1 MTPQTFKTKLK
12 LARSYALKPRS
23 TRTISSWAMSERVLS
38 SQSSSIPGPWR
49 ALFPGSIDVLNSIT
63 RPGVRSVS
71 LMFSAQLAK
80 SDILLNTLGYF
91 LSENPTSVI
100 LAQPSEK
107 MAEDFS
113 RTRVAGLINDTKLLK
128 KNISQQEDG
137 LFLKK
142 FKTGG
147 RVNIVSAAAP
157 SDLASRSAK
166 VILLDEIDRYT
177 TLAKEGDP
185 EQLLEARASTF
196 YDSVVVAV
204 STPTNAGTSRIER
217 RFHAGSQHKWHG
229 LCPHCSEY
237 EFLQWPQ
244 VFYEP
249 DAPETTAHYICSHCN
264 TKWTEADRVK
274 ANQNGKFIADNPEET
289 THLSFYANCIA
300 SPFKPL
306 THFAGLFHEA
316 KKDPESLR
324 SFINLYL
331 AETWKPKVDVP
342 DYKRLFERRETF
354 PIGVAPKGTAFI
366 TMGVDVQAHWL
377 EAQIVAWNSKKEA
390 FIFDHRQIIGP
401 THTKDPWDELE
412 KLINATFKTQ
422 SGRELQIQI
431 TCIDSGFNSQT
442 VYEFVSKFNPNKVRA
457 IKGSDSALVP
467 FKIGNDLTLN
477 SDGSK
482 RKFGHKLWVVG
493 SSLLKE
499 KTYQLLKLDAAIDGQ
514 NYPSGYIHIPQFDED
529 FFKSMTSEALTKS
542 KSGRYE
548 WVKHYTRNEKLDTHV
563 YARAAAL
570 MYGLER
576 FTENEWHY
584 LAGEDAPASTHVEP
598 KIIPQPQPRH
608 HPQHSGLTPRKQAF
622 QQIQRPK
629 RRF

>member
-12 LARSYALKPRS
+12 LARSHSLKPRS
-23 TRTISSWAMSERVLS
+23 TRTITDWAMSERVLS
-38 SQSSSIPGPWR
+38 AQSSSIPGPWKP
-49 ALFPGSIDVLNSIT
+49 LFPGSVEVLNSIT

-80 SDILLNTLGYF
+80 SDILLNTLGYS

-113 RTRVAGLINDTKLLK
+113 RTRIAGLINDCKVLK
-128 KNISQQEDG
+128 TNLSQTEDG

-166 VILLDEIDRYT
+166 IILLDEIDRYT
-177 TLAKEGDP
+177 NLSKEGDP
-185 EQLLEARASTF
+185 EQLLTARASTF

-217 RFHAGSQHKWHG
+217 RFLAGSQHKWHG
-229 LCPHCSEY
+229 LCPHCHQF
-237 EFLQWPQ
+237 EFLAWPQ

-249 DAPETTAHYICSHCN
+249 DAPETAHYVCSKCDA
-264 TKWTEADRVK
+264 KWTEADRVK
-274 ANQNGKFIADNPEET
+274 ANQSGKFIADNPEET
-289 THLSFYANCIA
+289 TNLSFYANCIA

-324 SFINLYL
+324 SFVNLYL

-342 DYKRLFERRETF
+342 DHKRLFERRERF
-354 PIGVAPKGTAFI
+354 PIGIVPAGTAFI
-366 TMGVDVQAHWL
+366 TMGVDVQANWL
-377 EAQIVAWNSKKEA
+377 EAQIVAWNNKKES

-401 THTKDPWDELE
+401 THTQEPWNELE
-412 KLINATFKTQ
+412 KLINSTFKTS
-422 SGRELQIQI
+422 SGRELQIQL
-431 TCIDSGFNSQT
+431 TCIDSGFNTQN

-457 IKGSDSALVP
+457 VKGSDSSLVP
-467 FKIGNDLTLN
+467 YKMGTDLTLN

-499 KTYQLLKLDAAIDGQ
+499 KTYSLLKLDAATDGQ
-514 NYPSGYIHIPQFDED
+514 NFPEGYIHIPQFDEE
-529 FFKSMTSEALTKS
+529 FFQSLTSEALTKS

-548 WVKHYTRNEKLDTHV
+548 WVKHFTRNEKLDTHV

-570 MYGLER
+570 MYGLDR
-576 FTENEWHY
+576 FNTNDWAY
-584 LAGEDAPASTHVEP
+584 LAGEDAPASAIATP
-598 KIIPQPQPRH
+598 KIIPQPQAPPLNPKR
-608 HPQHSGLTPRKQAF
+608 QAF
-622 QQIQRPK
+622 QNVQRPK